1 MESVSSPFYSFFFQ
15 PPPTKYFFVEYIVK
29 CRYFSVLYII
39 AICLKVENKRT
50 LMKVHD
56 SIEDNPLFFC
66 SGECVMLVES
76 YHNAKNFL
84 GHLTSSV
91 YIIGIHEVILP
102 FIFPPLGNSV
112 PPEF

>member
-1 MESVSSPFYSFFFQ
+1 MESVSSPFYSFFQ

-39 AICLKVENKRT
+39 AISLKVEDKRT

-66 SGECVMLVES
+66 SGECVMLVAS

-91 YIIGIHEVILP
+91 YIIGSHEVILP
-102 FIFPPLGNSV
+102 FILPPLGNSV